1 MGSFSIWHVGIGGL
15 LLVVIS
21 VIVIAYF
28 LLRKPSAPHTA
39 GKPSP
44 AGEGEL
50 QRPVETAPRSAA
62 HKVIAIAY
70 LVGGVFGVITTLP
83 QLNGVSLDLM
93 SALAWLILLSQ
104 IAVAIYGGWQFWNH
118 QPLGVQLLYWLSWSC
133 VPVVSFSLFSYW
145 CAMGLGFFPTVAL
158 GLGNFSTD
166 FSFRFG
172 YTGELLFNPENT
184 GLLLGVNVVAIV
196 FVLLLTKLMR
206 EANIPRWPLLGQ
218 TPNSAPNRT
227 GTKSRSDRLD
237 PH

>member
-21 VIVIAYF
+21 VIVIAYL
-28 LLRKPSAPHTA
+28 LLRKPSVPRTA
-39 GKPSP
+39 EKPFP

-50 QRPVETAPRSAA
+50 QRPVVNAPRSTAQ
-62 HKVIAIAY
+62 KVIAIAY
-70 LVGGVFGVITTLP
+70 LVGGVFGVITVLP

-93 SALAWLILLSQ
+93 SALAWLILLAQ

-118 QPLGVQLLYWLSWSC
+118 QPFGAQLLYWLSWSC
-133 VPVVSFSLFSYW
+133 LPVVSFSLLSYW

-158 GLGNFSTD
+158 GPGNFSTD

-172 YTGELLFNPENT
+172 YTGELLFNPDNS
-184 GLLLGVNVVAIV
+184 GLLLGVNVVALL
-196 FVLLLTKLMR
+196 FVLSLTKLMR

-218 TPNSAPNRT
+218 TTKSAPNRT